1 MAEHQARRRWIKLW
15 TQETLHGT
23 TLKELEPDE
32 RAVWFEALCAAGDSI
47 KPGFICVDEDTGFTD
62 KQLASMFK
70 VPIEL
75 LKRALTKLQ
84 SEAVHKIKLNHDGI
98 IEICNWER
106 YQSDERREYLRKY
119 QAERRRKEREKKEI
133 RCILAFSTTFLLIR
147 TVYPFA

>member
-1 MAEHQARRRWIKLW
+1 MPEHQPRRRWIKLW

-32 RAVWFEALCAAGDSI
+32 RAVWFEALCAAGDSV
-47 KPGFICVDEDTGFTD
+47 KPGFICVDEDTGLTD
-62 KQLASMFK
+62 KQLASLFK
-70 VPIEL
+70 VPMEL

-106 YQSDERREYLRKY
+106 YQSDERREYLREYMRKY
-119 QAERRRKEREKKEI
+119 RLQQKLEKGKNKEKDNN
-133 RCILAFSTTFLLIR
+133 L
-147 TVYPFA
+147 